1 VRQQLELQPPAA
13 DFAAPPANQPRLS
26 ARPDPNANCA
36 PAWPC
41 RLRLFG
47 IIEKNGGVGLK
58 GTALTW

>member
-1 VRQQLELQPPAA
+1 LQPPPA
-13 DFAAPPANQPRLS
+13 DFAVPPAANPRLP
-26 ARPDPNANCA
+26 AEPDRKNGCA